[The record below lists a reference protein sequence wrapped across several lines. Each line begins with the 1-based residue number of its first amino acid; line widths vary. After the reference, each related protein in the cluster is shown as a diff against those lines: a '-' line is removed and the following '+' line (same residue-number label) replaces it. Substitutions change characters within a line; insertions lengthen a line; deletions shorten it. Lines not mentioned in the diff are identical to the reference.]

1 MKGAEKVVNT
11 FIAGAFIIG
20 IFLVLILFF
29 INYYIQTNAIVK
41 SRDVERHAIALGN
54 LYLSS
59 DLLTYT
65 NGKTLYRDVFSK
77 EKLDNVMINSGNLFS
92 YTKIF
97 SDSNLFTQISYPNSI
112 VILYVQ
118 DGETTDKW
126 FLVGHG
132 SVQANG
138 FEFVQYGNCLVQKL
152 KLDPATL
159 GRLLLAS
166 QSSAGSAT
174 SPYGYLTVL
183 WDKYDFKEC
192 EGSYNAQVGDSI
204 KAFPVAIQTPNN
216 DIHEG
221 YLVVMLR
228 EI

>member
-29 INYYIQTNAIVK
+29 INYYVQTNAIIK
-41 SRDVERHAIALGN
+41 SSDVERHAIALGN

-77 EKLDNVMINSGNLFS
+77 EKLDKEMINSGNIFS

-97 SDSNLFTQISYPNSI
+97 SDSDIFNQISYPNSV

-118 DGETTDKW
+118 DGESNDKW

-132 SVQANG
+132 PVQAKG
-138 FEFVQYGNCLVQKL
+138 FGYADYGDCLVQKL

-159 GRLLLAS
+159 GRLFIAS
-166 QSSAGSAT
+166 QSSLGQA
-174 SPYGYLTVL
+174 LTYPVI

-192 EGSYNAQVGDSI
+192 EASYNAQVGYSI
-204 KAFPVAIQTPNN
+204 KSFPVAIQTPNN